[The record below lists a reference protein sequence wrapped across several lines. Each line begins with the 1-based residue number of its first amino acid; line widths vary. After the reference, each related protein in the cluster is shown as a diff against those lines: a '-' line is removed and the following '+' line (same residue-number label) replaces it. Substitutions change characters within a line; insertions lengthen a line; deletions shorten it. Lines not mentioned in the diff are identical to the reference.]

1 MPPHQQV
8 LEARLKLLSIVISAA
23 FLFGATALAQDA
35 TPPAKDE
42 VNLFALTQAALVEKE
57 GPVASGWD
65 ALNLTDDNPATG
77 WANEDGQKPPFEI
90 VLSLPE
96 RSEIRRLEFDTDQ
109 SENPERSAKD
119 VDILIADGPT
129 AAYRPVMSVVLDGK
143 KDHQSFTPPALVT
156 GQWVKLVIK
165 SNHGDPKYWEIME
178 ARGFG
183 VALTNTPPPNVS
195 GTYSSDEFG
204 DFHLQQDGAQLVGC
218 YVHKQGLVQ
227 GGLENHLMRL
237 QWTENDG
244 DTTTHGPALMILAR
258 DGKSFRGFWGNDGDT
273 ALDGRWNLKKL
284 NDKVG
289 SCPHWSPKGAT
300 ANIVT
305 TTLAKEGRVRL
316 YGINFDTNID
326 TPRADAKPTLEQLL
340 DSLKTNPDWKITI
353 EGHTDSVGTPE
364 KNQDLSQ
371 RRAASIKAYL
381 VKGGIDAAR
390 LTPAGFGQ
398 TKPVASNDT
407 DIGRAQN
414 RRVEIAKD

>member
-1 MPPHQQV
+1 M
-8 LEARLKLLSIVISAA
+8 KLLSIAVSAA
-23 FLFGATALAQDA
+23 FWLGASAFAQDA
-35 TPPAKDE
+35 APPPKEE

-57 GPVASGWD
+57 GPASNGWE
-65 ALNLTDDNPATG
+65 ALHLTDDNSATG
-77 WANEDGQKPPFEI
+77 WANETGSKPPFEI

-109 SENPERSAKD
+109 AENPERSAKD

-129 AAYRPVMSVVLDGK
+129 AAWRPVMSVVLDEK
-143 KDHQSFTPPALVT
+143 KDHQSFTPPAPVA
-156 GQWVKLVIK
+156 GQWVKFVIK
-165 SNHGDPKYWEIME
+165 TNHGDPKFWEIME

-183 VALTNTPPPNVS
+183 VALAETPPPNVS
-195 GTYSSDEFG
+195 GTYESAEFG
-204 DFHLQQDGAQLVGC
+204 KFHLQQDGAQLVGC
-218 YVHKQGLVQ
+218 YDHKQGLVQ

-237 QWTENDG
+237 QWTETDG
-244 DTTTHGPALMILAR
+244 TTVTHGPALMILAR
-258 DGKSFRGFWGNDGDT
+258 DGKSFRGFWGHDGDA
-273 ALDGRWNLKKL
+273 ALEGRWNLKKL
-284 NDKVG
+284 NDTVG
-289 SCPHWSPKGAT
+289 SCPHWSPKGTT
-300 ANIVT
+300 ANIVS

-340 DSLKTNPDWKITI
+340 ESLKSNPDWKITI

-381 VKGGIDAAR
+381 VKGGIDEAR
-390 LTPAGFGQ
+390 LTAAGFGQ

-407 DIGRAQN
+407 DVGRAQN
-414 RRVEIAKD
+414 RRVEVAKD